1 MRRLIS
7 LSTVTCALLA
17 GAVGAPA
24 MAQSKAPTPAATAA
38 PKLPAINE
46 LDCRTLL
53 RLGGEE
59 RAYTL
64 LYLHGFVSGKSNQLL
79 LPTEELAAATDRVV
93 DHCIDRPG
101 DKLLP
106 VFEQVRKAR

>member
-1 MRRLIS
+1 MHRLIS
-7 LSTVTCALLA
+7 LSTVACALVA
-17 GAVGAPA
+17 GAVGAPV
-24 MAQSKAPTPAATAA
+24 MAQTKAPAPAAIAA
-38 PKLPAINE
+38 PKQPALNE

-53 RLGGEE
+53 RLNGDE

-64 LYLHGFVSGKSNQLL
+64 LYLHGFVSGKANQLL
-79 LPTEELAAATDRVV
+79 LPTEELAAATDRIV
-93 DHCIDRPG
+93 DHCIDKPG

>member
-1 MRRLIS
+1 MDMNSQRHLP
-7 LSTVTCALLA
+7 LTHLLA
-17 GAVGAPA
+17 AASLCLPIALAQAQPITGSQKPPA
-24 MAQSKAPTPAATAA
+24 
-38 PKLPAINE
+38 LDE

-64 LYLHGFVSGKSNQLL
+64 LYMHGFVSGKRGQTL
-79 LPTEELAAATDRVV
+79 LPTQELAEATDRII

-101 DKLLP
+101 DMLLP
-106 VFEQVRKAR
+106 VFERVRAK

>member
-1 MRRLIS
+1 MNSQRHLP
-7 LSTVTCALLA
+7 LPHLLA
-17 GAVGAPA
+17 AASLCLPVALAQAQPTTGGQKPPA
-24 MAQSKAPTPAATAA
+24 
-38 PKLPAINE
+38 LDE

-64 LYLHGFVSGKSNQLL
+64 LYMHGFVSGKTGQTV
-79 LPTEELAAATDRVV
+79 LPTQELAQATDRIV

-106 VFEQVRKAR
+106 VFEKVRAK

>member
-1 MRRLIS
+1 MNSQRQLS
-7 LSTVTCALLA
+7 LTHLLA
-17 GAVGAPA
+17 AASLCLPMA
-24 MAQSKAPTPAATAA
+24 LAQAQSATTVQKPPA
-38 PKLPAINE
+38 LDE

-64 LYLHGFVSGKSNQLL
+64 LYMHGFVSGTRGQTM
-79 LPTEELAAATDRVV
+79 LPAQELAEATDRIV

-101 DKLLP
+101 DKLLS
-106 VFEQVRKAR
+106 VFEKVRTK